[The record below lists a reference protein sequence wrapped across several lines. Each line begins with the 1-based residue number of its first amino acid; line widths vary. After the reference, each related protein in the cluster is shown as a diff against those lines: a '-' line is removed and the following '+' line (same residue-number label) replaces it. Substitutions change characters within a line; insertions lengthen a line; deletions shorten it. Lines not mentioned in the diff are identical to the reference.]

1 MGVRLTKDEAWE
13 AVESAHTG
21 TLTTLRRDGMP
32 IALPVWF
39 VVDGHAIV
47 LMTPAGT
54 KKIARVRHD
63 PRASFLVESGQQYL
77 ELRGVHLTGQVETV
91 EDADAKA
98 RIEAAVN
105 AKYAPFRPP
114 AGDLPAAAQAYYA
127 EQVFLRFVPEERIL
141 TWDNARLAM
150 RKSTSEQAEPG
161 RNARG

>member
-1 MGVRLTKDEAWE
+1 MGIRLTKDEAWE

-21 TLTTLRRDGMP
+21 ILTTLRRDGMP

-39 VVDGHAIV
+39 VVDGRAIV

-63 PRASFLVESGQQYL
+63 PRASFLVESGQRYL
-77 ELRGVHLTGQVETV
+77 ELRGVHFTGRVETV
-91 EDADAKA
+91 EDADAKG
-98 RIEAAVN
+98 RIEAAVD

-114 AGDLPAAAQAYYA
+114 AGDLPAAAQAYHA
-127 EQVFLRFVPEERIL
+127 EQVFLRFVPDERIL

-150 RKSTSEQAEPG
+150 RESTSEHAEPRRNG
-161 RNARG
+161 RG